1 MQTEQCKHIETGF
14 DNSFILYWV
23 EYISAMHNVVCVVMA
38 PIVRDHAQLRRRPV
52 TIVFL
57 YVVCRLAQLLKME
70 IY

>member
-23 EYISAMHNVVCVVMA
+23 EYISAMQNVVCVVMP
-38 PIVRDHAQLRRRPV
+38 PIIMDHTQLGRGPV

-57 YVVCRLAQLLKME
+57 YVVCRLAQLFKMQ